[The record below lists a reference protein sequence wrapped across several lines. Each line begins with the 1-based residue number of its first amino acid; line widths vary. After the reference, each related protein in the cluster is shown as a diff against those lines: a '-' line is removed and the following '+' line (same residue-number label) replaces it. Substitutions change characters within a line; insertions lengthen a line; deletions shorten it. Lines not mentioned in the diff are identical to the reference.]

1 MTTSEQAPPAPAGSR
16 AGRNLP
22 MAVAT
27 GVGLGIMLVGS
38 LMWRKDAFLVVAI
51 GWICAGVWELVR
63 AVRAHGIRVPL
74 FPALL
79 GALCMLPAAFY
90 GGPQSL
96 VVTFGLSAAAM
107 LMWRA
112 ADGGPGAPVD
122 LAAGLL
128 VLAYPSFL
136 LGFAILLLVPS
147 DGAGRML
154 TFLLVSAFSDI
165 GGYAVGVLFG
175 RHPLAPS
182 ISPKKSWEG
191 LGGSVLGCVLAG
203 VASLLW
209 VLHGPWWVG
218 VILGVTSAFAATT
231 GDLMESMIKRD
242 LGIKDMSKILPGHG
256 GVMDRLDSLIM
267 TAPVV
272 WAVLA
277 IALPPV

>member
-1 MTTSEQAPPAPAGSR
+1 MTTSEQAPPVPAGSR

-22 MAVAT
+22 LAVAT
-27 GVGLGIMLVGS
+27 GLGLAVMLIGS

-51 GWICAGVWELVR
+51 GWIGAGVWELVR

-74 FPALL
+74 VPALL

-96 VVTFGLSAAAM
+96 VVTLALCGAAM

-112 ADGGPGAPVD
+112 ADGGPGAPAD

-147 DGAGRML
+147 DGSGRML

-203 VASLLW
+203 VGSLVW